1 MLNSQKGM
9 SMIEVL
15 PMITIFVLIMNFAI
29 GFFGVVHSGVKNS
42 IASRNYAIETFRNRA
57 DLTYLRD
64 SVGSEAVSY
73 KSVQLRLH
81 AKRSEFANSGPGG
94 GVEWTATKRPIRFT
108 DYFSINA
115 SDESLPGGASARR
128 QVDSQANAGERI
140 DFEGVNPVW
149 VRVSYGMCLNAQC
162 GDPR

>member
-1 MLNSQKGM
+1 MLASQKGM

-64 SVGSEAVSY
+64 TGQVVSY
-73 KSVQLRLH
+73 KETQVRLH
-81 AKRSEFANSGPGG
+81 AKRSEFASAGSNAQAS
-94 GVEWTATKRPIRFT
+94 WSATKRPIRFT
-108 DYFSINA
+108 DYFSINP
-115 SDESLPGGASARR
+115 SDEALPGGTSART
-128 QVDSQANAGERI
+128 QVDSQATSGERI

-149 VRVSYGMCLNAQC
+149 IRVSYGICLSAQC
-162 GDPR
+162 GDSQ